1 MTTDWTS
8 EDAAASLLHDY
19 LKVVCAGLG
28 LAEEPTDGTVSEAI
42 VSGGL
47 LAFAVSRQDGL
58 AAFRL
63 QREDGGVVDT
73 ACVKVADNAVRLL
86 VSQRLGASGLQ
97 PVLQLLEGLPAP
109 LRPARRRVPSFV
121 ELGALLCSRGSLVT
135 STAEQAAE
143 AADLRAEVAYWKEAL
158 REKTDEWRQERA
170 LAKSAPVFVE
180 AVRFT
185 EKPQHTGESPSSMA
199 ELPAWSA
206 ENEDRI
212 ALLPRALNA
221 AKKSLYETPADLF
234 AGLEFLA
241 GSYRLGRLGK
251 LDKSEVDTALAST
264 GWRMAGS
271 ASSSVA
277 GAQGDAYFVPWRGRK
292 RFLEMHLLKGG
303 GRDERY
309 CARIYF
315 FWCDETQR
323 VVVGSLP
330 AHLDNS
336 LT

>member
-8 EDAAASLLHDY
+8 DELAEALFHDY
-19 LKVVCAGLG
+19 LKAVCTAFGCEVDL
-28 LAEEPTDGTVSEAI
+28 TDGAVSDTA

-47 LAFAVSRQDGL
+47 LSHALSRQERL

-63 QREDGGVVDT
+63 HRSEGGVVDT
-73 ACVKVADNAVRLL
+73 ACVKVAPESVRIV
-86 VSQRLGASGLQ
+86 VSQRHGAAQ
-97 PVLQLLEGLPAP
+97 LQLVQDLLRLLPAR
-109 LRPARRRVPSFV
+109 LRPASRRAPSFV
-121 ELGALLCSRGSLVT
+121 ELAALLASRGSLAT
-135 STAEQAAE
+135 STAEQAHE
-143 AADLRAEVAYWKEAL
+143 IADLRAEVAYWKEAL
-158 REKTDEWRQERA
+158 REQADELRQERA
-170 LAKSAPVFVE
+170 RTKDSPVFVE
-180 AVRFT
+180 AVRFAS
-185 EKPQHTGESPSSMA
+185 KPEDVSSVQTSLS
-199 ELPAWSA
+199 ELPTWCA
-206 ENEDRI
+206 ENEERI
-212 ALLPRALNA
+212 TLLPRALNG
-221 AKKSLYETPADLF
+221 AKKSLYETPADIF

-241 GSYRLGRLGK
+241 GPYRLGRLGK
-251 LDKSEVDTALAST
+251 LDKAEVDAALART
-264 GWRMAGS
+264 GLRMAGS

-277 GAQGDAYFVPWRGRK
+277 GAQGEAYFVQWRGRR

-315 FWCDETQR
+315 FWCDETEK